1 MKITPRHIQVG
12 DQITISG
19 TIKLRRDDFVG
30 VAFDGVAGSSYITL
44 RCCDL
49 YKAEITRPERPLE
62 VGDTIGLNGWDEEFR
77 VVSLDDDGPWVVP
90 SHRPSAV
97 PVKVPRRGVRR

>member
-1 MKITPRHIQVG
+1 MKIEPKDIQVG
-12 DQITISG
+12 DRITVSG
-19 TIKLRRDDFVG
+19 RVSG
-30 VAFDGVAGSSYITL
+30 VFPEGGTLVVFDGDT
-44 RCCDL
+44 CDHAL
-49 YKAEITRPERPLE
+49 SVAEIAHAEIARPPQPPE